1 MWKKSKNTVSF
12 FQFGILPEY
21 LHILWMRNFV
31 LLRVS
36 MRAFGVH
43 HRCGVGDIWYL
54 PTPTSKW
61 FLFPSTFKLNI
72 LKLIFL
78 IFQMR
83 RGDVR
88 EGMRRMAKK
97 TLASNCELMLW
108 FIKLRMGLVEVLL
121 GFVSKVFLLD
131 WRG

>member
-1 MWKKSKNTVSF
+1 
-12 FQFGILPEY
+12 
-21 LHILWMRNFV
+21 
-31 LLRVS
+31 

-61 FLFPSTFKLNI
+61 LLFPFTLKLNL
-72 LKLIFL
+72 LKFIFS

-88 EGMRRMAKK
+88 GRDEENGKKK
-97 TLASNCELMLW
+97 TLASNCELML
-108 FIKLRMGLVEVLL
+108 
-121 GFVSKVFLLD
+121 
-131 WRG
+131 

>member
-1 MWKKSKNTVSF
+1 MSF

-36 MRAFGVH
+36 MRTFGVH

-61 FLFPSTFKLNI
+61 FLFPSTFKLNL
-72 LKLIFL
+72 LKFIFS
-78 IFQMR
+78 IFQMK

-88 EGMRRMAKK
+88 EGMRRMEKRRPSHLTVNWCYDLLSWEWGWWKYWLKRLTNDKRIKQCWLKK
-97 TLASNCELMLW
+97 
-108 FIKLRMGLVEVLL
+108 
-121 GFVSKVFLLD
+121 
-131 WRG
+131 

>member
-1 MWKKSKNTVSF
+1 MSF

-36 MRAFGVH
+36 VRAFGVH

-61 FLFPSTFKLNI
+61 FCFHLLSNWTFWNLSFPYSKWEEGMWGMGWGEW
-72 LKLIFL
+72 KKRPSHLIMNWCYDL
-78 IFQMR
+78 LSWE
-83 RGDVR
+83 RGDWKYCWILYQKYSSWID
-88 EGMRRMAKK
+88 E
-97 TLASNCELMLW
+97 
-108 FIKLRMGLVEVLL
+108 
-121 GFVSKVFLLD
+121 VSKQ
-131 WRG
+131 